1 MCAENGKEITV
12 IHPDVAGI
20 VLWVRSFVARMDKIC
35 ITFLWDT
42 IQLQPEYI
50 IFFLKAQAKRRLYEN
65 LNNVCKFKTV
75 FTVTSGL

>member
-1 MCAENGKEITV
+1 
-12 IHPDVAGI
+12 
-20 VLWVRSFVARMDKIC
+20 MDKGC

-65 LNNVCKFKTV
+65 LNKIRQFKSV
-75 FTVTSGL
+75 FTAAAGL